1 MLLAATPVAVVGT
14 LVCCALPITLVALG
28 SGAVVASL
36 VATAPW
42 LVMLSRNKEWVFAL
56 AGLLLLANFW
66 VLYRS
71 RSLACQP
78 GGVCH
83 VSHPFGRSMRRVL
96 WTSVGV
102 YGLGVAGAYL
112 SLPIAK
118 MLGY

>member
-1 MLLAATPVAVVGT
+1 M
-14 LVCCALPITLVALG
+14 
-28 SGAVVASL
+28 

-42 LVMLSRNKEWVFAL
+42 LVVLSRNKEWVFAV
-56 AGLLLLANFW
+56 AGLLLLANYW

-71 RSLACQP
+71 RSVTCQP

-83 VSHPFGRSMRRVL
+83 VSHPFGRWMRRVL
-96 WTSVGV
+96 WISIGVYIVGV
-102 YGLGVAGAYL
+102 VGAYL